1 MAVPRAAT
9 ELGWR
14 TVGLVAQD
22 DQQAQHASH
31 VDAVAVGAA
40 LVAALG
46 SGGGGAA
53 AVGVSIA
60 QNSISTDLDAAIR
73 NAQVTTRAGDIKI
86 QAVEDARIDATS
98 VAASLAAASGAI
110 GIALSGA
117 GAESTNDIDARVKA
131 HADDSVLRS
140 TGKVD
145 IDVKRMNVDLMSL
158 TAHKTYG
165 PKGIGALYVR
175 NDNRAARLVKL
186 IATCGPLDMDDP
198 QPAITVMMP
207 GED

>member
-1 MAVPRAAT
+1 MSV
-9 ELGWR
+9 GS
-14 TVGLVAQD
+14 TVVCSSAEAFQS
-22 DQQAQHASH
+22 QRFSPTNP
-31 VDAVAVGAA
+31 
-40 LVAALG
+40 
-46 SGGGGAA
+46 
-53 AVGVSIA
+53 A

-145 IDVKRMNVDLMSL
+145 IDVDDDVIRESVVARGGDVVNNRVREALGLAPLPEPEPPALAVDTVDSTNTALVSPGRRTPSL
-158 TAHKTYG
+158 YHW
-165 PKGIGALYVR
+165 
-175 NDNRAARLVKL
+175 
-186 IATCGPLDMDDP
+186 
-198 QPAITVMMP
+198 
-207 GED
+207 